1 MVIELLEGGEV
12 GVGYRNSH
20 PLYKIQQ
27 RKFKETSR
35 SYSVR
40 MWYFTDLA
48 GKFLC
53 HSPTGHSAIPYNNLL
68 RNMQRGPYRHVTCHL
83 SDIAAGRADRG
94 ASRAQRC
101 VTLAI
106 SYQSDEQMVTLG
118 EHVDPAA
125 RYHRRYPSIAEYVLE
140 QIKHWLLTA
149 TSLTENL
156 TDFYEDG
163 NDSSDYES
171 SENSSDNVFINS
183 SDSEEEVFF
192 EPEVDPKSEDN
203 NNIKCE

>member
-1 MVIELLEGGEV
+1 MNGDRIARRGEV

-68 RNMQRGPYRHVTCHL
+68 RNMQRHRGGARRSRRLESSAMRDARDKLPIRRTNGDARVSMSIQL
-83 SDIAAGRADRG
+83 RDIIEEFDGIFG
-94 ASRAQRC
+94 
-101 VTLAI
+101 
-106 SYQSDEQMVTLG
+106 
-118 EHVDPAA
+118 
-125 RYHRRYPSIAEYVLE
+125 
-140 QIKHWLLTA
+140 
-149 TSLTENL
+149 
-156 TDFYEDG
+156 EDG